1 MFKGG
6 DNEKRRKQGPG
17 GKTEAATAA
26 AAAQAY
32 YGSVYRTWR
41 RRHPRPGDP
50 DEARAA
56 EQIMLQKAQ
65 NAFGRT
71 YRTGRTA
78 LAHELA
84 HARKHNDEAR
94 RGVFFARAHAEGRAA
109 RLLGRWTSRV
119 PRTYLLAA
127 DALLLMLLAVLVIG
141 VGYAFGLFRN
151 AGRVPHSLDEAAA
164 SLYTRTLGADMAREA
179 RELAR
184 RPSTTVR

>member
-6 DNEKRRKQGPG
+6 DNEKRRRQGPG

-26 AAAQAY
+26 AEQAY
-32 YGSVYRTWR
+32 YASVYRTWR

-56 EQIMLQKAQ
+56 EQILLQKAQ

-94 RGVFFARAHAEGRAA
+94 RGVFFARAHADGRAA
-109 RLLGRWTSRV
+109 RLLGRWTNRV
-119 PRTYLLAA
+119 PRAFLLAA
-127 DALLLMLLAVLVIG
+127 DALLLMLMAVLVIG
-141 VGYAFGLFRN
+141 VGYTSGLFRN
-151 AGRVPHSLDEAAA
+151 AGRVPHSLDEAAD
-164 SLYTRTLGADMAREA
+164 SPYTRTLGADMAREA

-184 RPSTTVR
+184 RPNTIVR